1 MNIYSVSFKVREVLI
16 QIILK
21 HHFSFMRL
29 AKIQKLFFFFLSLE
43 GYGIFIPQPGIEPR
57 PQQSKPQVLTTGPLG
72 KSPRI
77 QQLNTILGGQGCG
90 E

>member
-29 AKIQKLFFFFLSLE
+29 AKIQELFFFFLGCLMKVVGSSFPNQGLS
-43 GYGIFIPQPGIEPR
+43 PGPSSE
-57 PQQSKPQVLTTGPLG
+57 STE
-72 KSPRI
+72 S
-77 QQLNTILGGQGCG
+77 
-90 E
+90 

>member
-29 AKIQKLFFFFLSLE
+29 AKIQKLFFFFCLLKVMGSSFPNQGLN
-43 GYGIFIPQPGIEPR
+43 PGPSS
-57 PQQSKPQVLTTGPLG
+57 QSP
-72 KSPRI
+72 KS
-77 QQLNTILGGQGCG
+77 
-90 E
+90 